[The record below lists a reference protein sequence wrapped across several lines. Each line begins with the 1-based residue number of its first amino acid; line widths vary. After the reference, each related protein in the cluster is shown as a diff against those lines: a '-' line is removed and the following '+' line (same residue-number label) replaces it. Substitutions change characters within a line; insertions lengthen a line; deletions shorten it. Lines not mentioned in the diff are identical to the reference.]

1 MPTPPPLPKNSIG
14 NQKIFS
20 NFRRAAPNLLCRVLI
35 NSLEN
40 NLILQFRCYSVVTTT
55 VATTSTVLA
64 GSADGNGNV
73 GSADGDGN
81 GDDGDGDGN
90 TNVACVAFRA
100 TLFSTLPIECF
111 HEPGCRCRC
120 RRAKMKMGINVF

>member
-1 MPTPPPLPKNSIG
+1 MPLQPKNSIG

-55 VATTSTVLA
+55 VATTSTALA
-64 GSADGNGNV
+64 AAADGNGN
-73 GSADGDGN
+73 GNDGYGN
-81 GDDGDGDGN
+81 GDGN
-90 TNVACVAFRA
+90 TNVASAAFRA
-100 TLFSTLPIECF
+100 TLFSTLPIESF
-111 HEPGCRCRC
+111 HEAGCRCCCCCRC
-120 RRAKMKMGINVF
+120 RRAKMKMGINVL

>member
-1 MPTPPPLPKNSIG
+1 MPTSPSLPKNSIG

-20 NFRRAAPNLLCRVLI
+20 NFRRAAPNLLCGVLI

-64 GSADGNGNV
+64 CSTDGNGN
-73 GSADGDGN
+73 DGDGN
-81 GDDGDGDGN
+81 GDDGDGN
-90 TNVACVAFRA
+90 TNVACAAFRA

-111 HEPGCRCRC
+111 HEAGCCCRC

>member
-1 MPTPPPLPKNSIG
+1 MPLQPKNSIG

-55 VATTSTVLA
+55 VATTLTALA
-64 GSADGNGNV
+64 AAADGNGN
-73 GSADGDGN
+73 GNDGYGN
-81 GDDGDGDGN
+81 GDGN
-90 TNVACVAFRA
+90 TNTNTNTNVACAAFRA
-100 TLFSTLPIECF
+100 TLFSTLPIESF
-111 HEPGCRCRC
+111 HEAGCRCCCCCRC
-120 RRAKMKMGINVF
+120 RRAKMKMGINVL

>member
-1 MPTPPPLPKNSIG
+1 MPLEPKNSIG

-55 VATTSTVLA
+55 VATTSTALA
-64 GSADGNGNV
+64 AATDGNGN
-73 GSADGDGN
+73 DGDGN
-81 GDDGDGDGN
+81 GDGN
-90 TNVACVAFRA
+90 TNVACAAFRA
-100 TLFSTLPIECF
+100 TLFSTLPIESF
-111 HEPGCRCRC
+111 HEAGCRCCCRC
-120 RRAKMKMGINVF
+120 RRAKMKMGINVL